1 MSESVEAENSKW
13 TSVFDW
19 AYVGVDHSL
28 PGNGGQDC
36 VDFIPL
42 WQRVLESGLACVFS
56 AFAIWYGYQR
66 VTLPEKIPPIERS
79 DRCGKRVLL
88 VVMCMTFGIE
98 LGFKFATRQF
108 IWICNPCH
116 ITSMIQIYL
125 LAAPPS
131 KTVTAMFRM
140 HLHMLQGAPIAILF
154 PVINTRLLPFETE
167 VYFIQ
172 HTLMMIIPYYLF
184 RIGGVYTAEKV
195 SDMSWTF
202 LSLGWLYFFH
212 FVPLNYLAV
221 LSHVNLNNM
230 LCPAVSDPF
239 YGRLY
244 RVCGMGHQLVLIPL
258 VGKFVAATGNYF
270 KSTASLE
277 IPEKLVFVSQPVTS
291 SSANSVCATGVDS
304 YTRKDHIENLQN
316 GSHLENSALSKD
328 KNGYLPNSGSGGGDI
343 GESSSS
349 NGHIKKN

>member
-1 MSESVEAENSKW
+1 M
-13 TSVFDW
+13 FDW

-28 PGNGGQDC
+28 PGNGGQEC
-36 VDFIPL
+36 ADFIPF
-42 WQRVLESGLACVFS
+42 WQRVLESGLACTFS
-56 AFAIWYGYQR
+56 AFVIWYGYKR
-66 VTLPEKIPPIERS
+66 VRLPEKIPPIERS

-140 HLHMLQGAPIAILF
+140 HLHMLTGAPIAILF

-172 HTLMMIIPYYLF
+172 HALMMIIPYYLL
-184 RIGGVYTAEKV
+184 RIGGVYTAEKI
-195 SDMSWTF
+195 SDMSWAF

-244 RVCGMGHQLVLIPL
+244 RICGMLHQVILIPL
-258 VGKFVAATGNYF
+258 IGKFVAATANYF
-270 KSTASLE
+270 KLTQPSV
-277 IPEKLVFVSQPVTS
+277 IPEKLVFLSQPVKSNPVCVTS
-291 SSANSVCATGVDS
+291 ADS
-304 YTRKDHIENLQN
+304 YTCKNHIENLQN
-316 GSHLENSALSKD
+316 GSRLENTALSKE
-328 KNGYLPNSGSGGGDI
+328 KNGFLPNGGSGDI
-343 GESSSS
+343 GELASS
-349 NGHIKKN
+349 NGHIKKA